1 MALEVV
7 AFAGPL
13 AGKLADRPQAGLS
26 LYWLGQAGFLLD
38 SGRHRLLIDPY
49 LSDSLAQKYR
59 DRGPSHER
67 MMPAP
72 IEIGEMPPLDFILCT
87 HHHTDHLDA
96 ATLSPLARRF
106 PQLRL
111 VVPKAS
117 LQLAQD
123 RTGLGPERFIGVDA
137 GETLILDDAIEVRA
151 VRAAHEDLQRDQ
163 QGHHLFLGYGLRV
176 KGIRIF
182 HSGDTIPFAGQA
194 EEVRALAAD
203 LALLP
208 VNGRSPALAAAGI
221 AGNLTLDEAV
231 ELASSC
237 DIRAVLAHHYGLFA
251 FNTLAPEMIDAK
263 VAAVMGPTRLLRAR
277 TGIEYRLAGPSE
289 TTV

>member
-1 MALEVV
+1 MLEVL

-13 AGKLADRPQAGLS
+13 AGQLANRPQAGLS

-38 SGRHRLLIDPY
+38 SGRRRLLIDPY

-72 IEIGEMPPLDFILCT
+72 IEIEDMPPLDFILCT

-96 ATLSPLARRF
+96 ATLNLLARRF
-106 PQLRL
+106 PRLRL

-117 LQLAQD
+117 LKLAQE
-123 RTGLGPERFIGVDA
+123 RTGLDAERFIGMDA
-137 GETLILDDAIEVRA
+137 GETLMLDQDIEVRA
-151 VRAAHEDLQRDQ
+151 VRAAHEALQRDEH
-163 QGHHLFLGYGLRV
+163 GHHLFLGYGLALNGV
-176 KGIRIF
+176 CVF
-182 HSGDTIPFAGQA
+182 HSGDTIPFAGQVD
-194 EEVRALAAD
+194 EVRALAPD

-208 VNGRSPALAAAGI
+208 VNGRSPELAAAGI

-231 ELASSC
+231 ELASSGG
-237 DIRAVLAHHYGLFA
+237 IGAVLAHHYGLFA
-251 FNTLAPEMIDAK
+251 FNTLAPERIDAK
-263 VAAVMGPTRLLRAR
+263 AAAMTGPPRLLRAGI
-277 TGIEYRLAGPSE
+277 GIEYRLTGPSE
-289 TTV
+289 TTD